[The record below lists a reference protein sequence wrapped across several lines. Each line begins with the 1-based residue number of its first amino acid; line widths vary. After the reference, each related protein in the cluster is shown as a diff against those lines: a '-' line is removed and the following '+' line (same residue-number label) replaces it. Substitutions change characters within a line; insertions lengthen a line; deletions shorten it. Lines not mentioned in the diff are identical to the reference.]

1 MSKLETNTIDTVSG
15 TTTLQIGSTNTG
27 TITLGASGDTLDLS
41 NPSTVTLNAA
51 MKNQH
56 LFFAADSSGI
66 TMTNGAST
74 KMIYDTEIFDLS
86 SAYNTT
92 NGRFTAP
99 EAGYYYFSAN
109 WRAPK
114 GSNNARCDISFYK
127 NGTAAGA
134 IGGIN
139 QTNSNDYSSYGIIVL
154 NLNANDYV
162 EVYGN
167 QNSGS
172 NVVTNHGNNA
182 GSGGTGFLGYKIIT

>member
-15 TTTLQIGSTNTG
+15 TNTLTIGSTNTS
-27 TITLGASGDTLDLS
+27 TIDFS
-41 NPSTVTLNAA
+41 NPANVTLNAA

-56 LFFAADSSGI
+56 LFN
-66 TMTNGAST
+66 NGVST
-74 KMIYDTEIFDLS
+74 KMIYGTEIFDLS

-99 EAGYYYFSAN
+99 EAGYYFFFAN
-109 WRAPK
+109 WRAPTT
-114 GSNNARCDISFYK
+114 GGTNCRCDISFYK

-134 IGGIN
+134 IGGMN
-139 QTNSNDYSSYGIIVL
+139 QTNSNDYASYGTLVS
-154 NLNANDYV
+154 NLNANDYI

-167 QNSGS
+167 QNSGT
-172 NVVTNHGNNA
+172 NVLTANSNNA

>member
-15 TTTLQIGSTNTG
+15 TNTLTIGSTNTS
-27 TITLGASGDTLDLS
+27 TIDFS
-41 NPSTVTLNAA
+41 NPANVTLNAA

-66 TMTNGAST
+66 TMNNGVST
-74 KMIYDTEIFDLS
+74 KMIYGTEIFDLS

-99 EAGYYYFSAN
+99 EAGYYFFFAN
-109 WRAPK
+109 WRAPV
-114 GSNNARCDISFYK
+114 GSGTNCRCDTSFYK

-134 IGGIN
+134 IGGMN
-139 QTNSNDYSSYGIIVL
+139 QTNSNDYASYGTLVS
-154 NLNANDYV
+154 NLNANDYI

-167 QNSGS
+167 QNSGANVSTS
-172 NVVTNHGNNA
+172 NGNNA